1 MKAFRNFHA
10 QLEPGLF
17 GMAILRVISSMIE
30 LSAAIAMFY
39 LNDVRK
45 ALVINSFLAV
55 VGPMVFIAATSIG
68 LISVANSVSFG
79 KLFLIIIGVIFIL
92 IGILK

>member
-1 MKAFRNFHA
+1 MKMFRSF
-10 QLEPGLF
+10 QTSLDPGLF
-17 GMAILRVISSMIE
+17 GMVLLRFISSMIE

-45 ALVINSFLAV
+45 ALVINSLLAAI
-55 VGPMVFIAATSIG
+55 GPIVFIVATSIG

-79 KLFLIIIGVIFIL
+79 KLFLILIGVAFIL
-92 IGILK
+92 IGILT